1 MNSRAVV
8 IASLVGTLLQVVMV
22 VAGHSSPAIKALFAV
37 GGMGL
42 SLVAGVIYARLARPA
57 TKGSAAVGG
66 LAAGAICAFLGILVS
81 HLLGDVPGSLLAL
94 GTISSAVTGAIGGV
108 LGALGTRGAATAAIL
123 GSLLVGAPARATHAQ
138 AAQVAPAVTAVAG
151 VRGDA
156 SATLRDFR
164 WLTGRW
170 EGTVASLP
178 GSVADVTF
186 STPSAGL
193 MTGMMRLVRHDTVL
207 VVELISLVET
217 PRGIEMRFRHFS
229 PALDAYERE
238 FKQTMRLTK
247 HEPRS
252 NTFENTVAFDAKLMS
267 TQPRRTS
274 FVRTGDDAYVGR
286 SDIIGSDGK
295 PGEVVATYRRVR

>member
-1 MNSRAVV
+1 MSSRSLV

-22 VAGHSSPAIKALFAV
+22 VAGHSSPAVKGLFAV

-42 SLVAGVIYARLARPA
+42 SLVAGLIYARLARPA
-57 TKGSAAVGG
+57 TKGGAALGG
-66 LAAGAICAFLGILVS
+66 STAGAICAFLGILVS
-81 HLLGDVPGSLLAL
+81 YLLGDVPASLLAL

-108 LGALGTRGAATAAIL
+108 LGALGAGRAATAAII
-123 GSLLVGAPARATHAQ
+123 GSLLVGAPARTTHAQ
-138 AAQVAPAVTAVAG
+138 AAPVVAVASE
-151 VRGDA
+151 VRGDT
-156 SATLRDFR
+156 SATLRDFA

-186 STPSAGL
+186 STPSAGI
-193 MTGMMRLVRHDTVL
+193 MTGMMRLVLRDTVL
-207 VVELISLVET
+207 VVELITLVET
-217 PRGIEMRFRHFS
+217 PRGLEMRFRHFS
-229 PALDAYERE
+229 SALVAYERE

-252 NTFENTVAFDAKLMS
+252 DTFENTVAFDAKLMS
-267 TQPRRTS
+267 TQPRRST

-295 PGEVVATYRRVR
+295 PAEVVATYRRAK

>member
-1 MNSRAVV
+1 MNSRALV
-8 IASLVGTLLQVVMV
+8 IASLVGTLLQVGMV
-22 VAGHSSPAIKALFAV
+22 VAGHSNPAIAGLFAV
-37 GGMGL
+37 GGVGL
-42 SLVAGVIYARLARPA
+42 SLVAGVLYARLARAA
-57 TKGSAAVGG
+57 TKGSAAIGG
-66 LAAGAICAFLGILVS
+66 GAAGAICAFLGILVS
-81 HLLGDVPGSLLAL
+81 HLLGDVPASLLVL
-94 GTISSAVTGAIGGV
+94 GTISSAFTGAIGGFI
-108 LGALGTRGAATAAIL
+108 GALSLGRAATAAIL

-138 AAQVAPAVTAVAG
+138 AAPAVAAVAD
-151 VRGDA
+151 VRGDT

-193 MTGMMRLVRHDTVL
+193 MTGMMRLVRNDTVL

-217 PRGIEMRFRHFS
+217 PRGLEMRFRHFS
-229 PALDAYERE
+229 SALDAYERE
-238 FKQTMRLTK
+238 FRQTMRLTK

-252 NTFENTVAFDAKLMS
+252 DTFENTVAFDAKLMS

-274 FVRTGDDAYVGR
+274 FVRTADDAYVGR

-295 PGEVVATYRRVR
+295 PGEVVAMYRRVRP

>member
-1 MNSRAVV
+1 MNSRALV
-8 IASLVGTLLQVVMV
+8 IASLVGTLLQVGMV
-22 VAGHSSPAIKALFAV
+22 VAGHSNPAIAGLFAV

-42 SLVAGVIYARLARPA
+42 SLVAGVLYARLARAA
-57 TKGSAAVGG
+57 TKGSAAIGG
-66 LAAGAICAFLGILVS
+66 GAAGAICAFLGILVS
-81 HLLGDVPGSLLAL
+81 HLLGDVPASLLAL
-94 GTISSAVTGAIGGV
+94 GTISSAFTGAIGGFI
-108 LGALGTRGAATAAIL
+108 GALSLGRAATAAIL

-138 AAQVAPAVTAVAG
+138 VAPAVAAVAD
-151 VRGDA
+151 VRGDT

-193 MTGMMRLVRHDTVL
+193 MTGMMRLVRNDTVL

-217 PRGIEMRFRHFS
+217 PRGLEMRFRHFS
-229 PALDAYERE
+229 SALDAYERE
-238 FKQTMRLTK
+238 FRQTMRLTK

-252 NTFENTVAFDAKLMS
+252 DTFENTVAFDAKLMS

-274 FVRTGDDAYVGR
+274 FVRTADDAYVGR

-295 PGEVVATYRRVR
+295 PGEVVAMYRRVRP